1 MFNGNLPGYA
11 NQLGA
16 QQLAP
21 QQAPQPTFG
30 GHFANLP
37 YFQAMNPNPAPAPTN
52 TGIVPP
58 YMQPG
63 GNANDMYRQFIRG
76 RLGIG
81 GDPGGGMGGQSP
93 MGYGAG
99 GGRPIQPWIDRPVS
113 FNEPGG
119 MGGMG
124 AGAGH
129 PVVDWSPRPKSFL
142 EGGANMHAVP
152 HENRPGG
159 TGGYN
164 NRTPGRTLY
173 DEIG

>member
-1 MFNGNLPGYA
+1 MFNGNLPGYMTLPEGQA
-11 NQLGA
+11 
-16 QQLAP
+16 LAP
-21 QQAPQPTFG
+21 QAPAQSPYG
-30 GHFANLP
+30 GHFSNLP
-37 YFQAMNPNPAPAPTN
+37 FFNGGNAPMPGN

-58 YMQPG
+58 QMQPVP
-63 GNANDMYRQFIRG
+63 NSHDMYRQFIRG

-81 GDPGGGMGGQSP
+81 GDPGGAGQSQ

-99 GGRPIQPWIDRPVS
+99 GGRPIQPWIDRPRT
-113 FNEPGG
+113 FNEP

-129 PVVDWSPRPKSFL
+129 PIVDWAPRPRSFQ
-142 EGGANMHAVP
+142 EPMGVGGMHSVP

-159 TGGYN
+159 VGGYN
-164 NRTPGRTLY
+164 NRTPGRSLY